1 MMRQRQVNCNHIRE
15 TKQVTQSAP
24 VWTVASADPGDES
37 RYLAALGERVRT
49 LRARRGMSRK
59 VLARESGVSE
69 RYLAKLEGGEGNI
82 SVLLLRQVARALDT
96 AIDQLV
102 LDGDDPPVEVT
113 HSLEVLRRLDPAD
126 LERARRW
133 LSDTFGGSLNAT
145 RNSRI
150 ALVGLRGAGKS
161 TIGSLLAERIGIPFV
176 ELDRE
181 VEREV
186 GMTLAA
192 VFDLYGQAGFRR
204 LERKALDRAV
214 TENPR
219 MVLAVGGG
227 LVSDAASYEH
237 LLATCFTVWLRATPA
252 EHMQRVI
259 AQGDLRPMADNRESM
274 ADLRRILSGRE
285 PLYGKADLQL
295 STTERTPGQ
304 CVELLVAQLLSVATK
319 PAK

>member
-1 MMRQRQVNCNHIRE
+1 
-15 TKQVTQSAP
+15 VTESAA
-24 VWTVASADPGDES
+24 VWTVGGADPDDES
-37 RYLAALGERVRT
+37 RYLTALGERVRT

-96 AIDQLV
+96 AVDQLM
-102 LDGDDPPVEVT
+102 LDGKDPPVELA

-126 LERARRW
+126 LEHARRW

-150 ALVGLRGAGKS
+150 ALIGLRGAGKS
-161 TIGSLLAERIGIPFV
+161 TIGALLAERRGLPFV

-204 LERKALDRAV
+204 LERKALDRVV
-214 TENPR
+214 TDNPR
-219 MVLAVGGG
+219 MVLAIGGG

-259 AQGDLRPMADNRESM
+259 AQGDMRPMADNRESM

-295 STTERTPGQ
+295 STTDRTPGQ
-304 CVELLVAQLLSVATK
+304 CVEVLAAQLPQAPTK
-319 PAK
+319 PAR

>member
-1 MMRQRQVNCNHIRE
+1 MAE
-15 TKQVTQSAP
+15 SAP
-24 VWTVASADPGDES
+24 VWTVGSADPDGEG
-37 RYLAALGERVRT
+37 RYLATLGERVRS

-69 RYLAKLEGGEGNI
+69 RYLARLEGGEGNI

-102 LDGDDPPVEVT
+102 LEGDDPPVELA
-113 HSLEVLRRLDPAD
+113 HSLEVLRRLDPPD

-133 LSDTFGGSLNAT
+133 LSDTFGGTLNAT

-150 ALVGLRGAGKS
+150 ALIGLRGAGKS
-161 TIGSLLAERIGIPFV
+161 TIGSLLAERLALPFV

-204 LERKALDRAV
+204 LERKALDRLVA
-214 TENPR
+214 ENPK
-219 MVLAVGGG
+219 MVLAAGGG
-227 LVSDAASYEH
+227 LVSDAATYEH
-237 LLATCFTVWLRATPA
+237 LLATCFTVWLRAAPA

-259 AQGDLRPMADNRESM
+259 AQGDMRPMADNRESM
-274 ADLRRILSGRE
+274 ADLRRILKGRE
-285 PLYGKADLQL
+285 PLYGKADLHF
-295 STTERTPGQ
+295 TTSDRTPRQ
-304 CVELLVAQLLSVATK
+304 CVDLLAPQLPHPPESNIETAL
-319 PAK
+319 

>member
-1 MMRQRQVNCNHIRE
+1 VVCNRIQG
-15 TKQVTQSAP
+15 TNKVTQGAP
-24 VWTVASADPGDES
+24 VWTVGSADPGDES

-69 RYLAKLEGGEGNI
+69 RYLAKLESGEGNI

-96 AIDQLV
+96 AVDQVV
-102 LDGDDPPVEVT
+102 LDGEDPPVELA

-133 LSDTFGGSLNAT
+133 LSDTFGRSLNAT
-145 RNSRI
+145 RSSRI
-150 ALVGLRGAGKS
+150 ALIGLRGAGKS
-161 TIGSLLAERIGIPFV
+161 TIGLLLAEHLGIPFV

-204 LERKALDRAV
+204 LERKALDRVVAD
-214 TENPR
+214 NPK
-219 MVLAVGGG
+219 MVLAIGGG
-227 LVSDAASYEH
+227 LVSDAASYEQ

-259 AQGDLRPMADNRESM
+259 AQGDMRPMADNRESM

-295 STTERTPGQ
+295 VTSDRTPGQ
-304 CVELLVAQLLSVATK
+304 CVALLAAQL
-319 PAK
+319 PAALGKAAIHAR

>member
-1 MMRQRQVNCNHIRE
+1 M
-15 TKQVTQSAP
+15 
-24 VWTVASADPGDES
+24 
-37 RYLAALGERVRT
+37 RT

-59 VLARESGVSE
+59 ALARDSGVSE

-96 AIDQLV
+96 AVDQLV
-102 LDGDDPPVEVT
+102 LDGEGPPVELA
-113 HSLEVLRRLDPAD
+113 HSLEVLRRLNSAD

-145 RNSRI
+145 RTGRI
-150 ALVGLRGAGKS
+150 ALIGLRGAGKS
-161 TIGSLLAERIGIPFV
+161 TIGALLAERRGVPFV

-181 VEREV
+181 VERDV

-204 LERKALDRAV
+204 LERKALDRVV

-219 MVLAVGGG
+219 MVLTVGGG

-237 LLATCFTVWLRATPA
+237 LLATCFTVWLRASPA

-259 AQGDLRPMADNRESM
+259 AQGDMRPMADNRESM

-295 STTERTPGQ
+295 STSDRTAAQ
-304 CVELLVAQLLSVATK
+304 CVESLTAQI
-319 PAK
+319 PAL

>member
-1 MMRQRQVNCNHIRE
+1 
-15 TKQVTQSAP
+15 VTESAA
-24 VWTVASADPGDES
+24 VRTVGSADPEGEG
-37 RYLAALGERVRT
+37 RYLTALGERVRT

-82 SVLLLRQVARALDT
+82 SVLLLRQVAQALGT

-102 LDGDDPPVEVT
+102 LDGEDPPVELA
-113 HSLEVLRRLDPAD
+113 HGIEVLRRLDAPD

-133 LSDTFGGSLNAT
+133 LSDTFGGSLTST
-145 RNSRI
+145 RNNRI
-150 ALVGLRGAGKS
+150 ALIGLRGAGKS
-161 TIGSLLAERIGIPFV
+161 TVGSLLAERLGAPFV

-186 GMTLAA
+186 GMTLPA

-214 TENPR
+214 TENPK
-219 MVLAVGGG
+219 MILGVGGG

-259 AQGDLRPMADNRESM
+259 AQGDMRPMADNRESM
-274 ADLRRILSGRE
+274 ADLRRILKGRE

-295 STTERTPGQ
+295 TTSERTPGQ
-304 CVELLVAQLLSVATK
+304 CVELLVPQLPSGLDESCTIMLDAIASK
-319 PAK
+319 ADHGGI

>member
-1 MMRQRQVNCNHIRE
+1 MTE
-15 TKQVTQSAP
+15 SAA
-24 VWTVASADPGDES
+24 VRTVGSLADPEGEG
-37 RYLAALGERVRT
+37 RYLMALGERVRT

-82 SVLLLRQVARALDT
+82 SVLLLRQVAQALGT

-102 LDGDDPPVEVT
+102 LDGEDPPVELA
-113 HSLEVLRRLDPAD
+113 HGIEVLRRLDAAD

-133 LSDTFGGSLNAT
+133 LSDTFGGSLAST
-145 RNSRI
+145 RNDRI
-150 ALVGLRGAGKS
+150 ALIGLRGAGKS
-161 TIGSLLAERIGIPFV
+161 TVGSLLAGRLGAPFV
-176 ELDRE
+176 ELDGE
-181 VEREV
+181 VERDV
-186 GMTLAA
+186 GMTLPA

-219 MVLAVGGG
+219 MVVAIGGG

-237 LLATCFTVWLRATPA
+237 LLATCFTVWLRATPS

-259 AQGDLRPMADNRESM
+259 AQGDMRPMADNRESM
-274 ADLRRILSGRE
+274 ADLRRILKGRE

-295 STTERTPGQ
+295 VTSERTPEQ
-304 CVELLVAQLLSVATK
+304 CVELLVRQLPSRAG
-319 PAK
+319 

>member
-1 MMRQRQVNCNHIRE
+1 M
-15 TKQVTQSAP
+15 TQSAA
-24 VWTVASADPGDES
+24 VWTVGSTDADGEK
-37 RYLAALGERVRT
+37 RYLATLGARVRT

-96 AIDQLV
+96 AVDQLV
-102 LDGDDPPVEVT
+102 LDGEDPPAELA

-145 RNSRI
+145 RDNRI
-150 ALVGLRGAGKS
+150 ALIGLRGAGKS
-161 TIGSLLAERIGIPFV
+161 TVGALLAERRGVPFV

-204 LERKALDRAV
+204 LERKALDRV
-214 TENPR
+214 LTENPR
-219 MVLAVGGG
+219 MVLAIGGG
-227 LVSDAASYEH
+227 LVSAAASYEH

-252 EHMQRVI
+252 KHMQRVI
-259 AQGDLRPMADNRESM
+259 AQGDMRPMADNRESM

-285 PLYGKADLQL
+285 TLYGKADLQL
-295 STTERTPGQ
+295 STSDRTPGQ
-304 CVELLVAQLLSVATK
+304 CVEALAAQLPPC
-319 PAK
+319 PARRR